1 MWSYDDGFWVLIVL
15 QGVDSAK
22 PLYDVQV
29 KDACRATSAAPIF
42 FPAAN
47 FKEFSGDRNQPD
59 GTKEFNVIDGGIA
72 VNDPVGFSS
81 CHFLQ
86 FLLPMN
92 IRHSQK
98 LLLSYINASILRI

>member
-1 MWSYDDGFWVLIVL
+1 ML

-22 PLYDVQV
+22 PLYNVHV
-29 KDACRATSAAPIF
+29 KDACQATTAVPIF
-42 FPAAN
+42 FPPAN
-47 FKEFSGDRNQPD
+47 VKEKQHQSGRPI
-59 GTKEFNVIDGGIA
+59 KEFNVIDGGIA

-81 CHFLQ
+81 SHFLQ
-86 FLLPMN
+86 FLLPVN

>member
-1 MWSYDDGFWVLIVL
+1 ML
-15 QGVDSAK
+15 QGKTDSAQ

-29 KDACRATSAAPIF
+29 KKACRATTAVPIF
-42 FPAAN
+42 FPAA
-47 FKEFSGDRNQPD
+47 EFSGDRNQPD

>member
-1 MWSYDDGFWVLIVL
+1 VL
-15 QGVDSAK
+15 QGKTDNAK
-22 PLYDVQV
+22 PLYDVHV
-29 KDACRATSAAPIF
+29 KDACRATTAVPIF

-47 FKEFSGDRNQPD
+47 FKGVSRDQIQPD
-59 GTKEFNVIDGGIA
+59 RATKEFNVIDGGIA

-98 LLLSYINASILRI
+98 LLL